1 MLINKDNV
9 NLAKRE
15 GFKYMHIGAIQV
27 AFKLLARKNLGA
39 TMICVL
45 RDNRAED
52 FEKSL
57 LGAVQT
63 NLDSQI
69 AYFNVI
75 PDYTVHL
82 DDAASS
88 LRLMCKTQGTGMKDN
103 VKILVV

>member
-1 MLINKDNV
+1 MLPW
-9 NLAKRE
+9 
-15 GFKYMHIGAIQV
+15 Y
-27 AFKLLARKNLGA
+27 
-39 TMICVL
+39 VL

-69 AYFNVI
+69 AYFNAI

-82 DDAASS
+82 DDAVSS
-88 LRLMCKTQGTGMKDN
+88 LRLMCKHKEQVWKTMLKY
-103 VKILVV
+103 LL